1 MKILITGITGLL
13 GSYIAR
19 EFAGK
24 AEIHGFKRS
33 GSSLR
38 LLDGIESEIH
48 WHEGDIS
55 DVEELEEAVT
65 GQDLVIHAAGMVSFD
80 SRDEDL
86 IYKINNVGTTNLVNA
101 MLTAGTKKLVYI
113 SSVAAIG
120 RSPELSRID
129 ENHKWAESPLN
140 TVYATSKYFGELEAW
155 RGEQEGLDLIVVNPS
170 ILLGKVSDDRSST
183 EIYHYV
189 LDENSYFPKGDL
201 NYLDVR
207 DAAKMIRML
216 VEKEAWGE
224 RFILNKES
232 ISYQDFF
239 KIMAEI
245 FGKKAPS
252 KSAEPFLIRL
262 AVLYN
267 GTLRRFRL
275 SKNPL
280 NMQTAMI
287 AQQKMFYDNKKI
299 LSFLDFEFTTL
310 EDTFKWAK

>member
-24 AEIHGFKRS
+24 AEIYGFKRP

-38 LLDGIESEIH
+38 LLEGIGSEIH
-48 WHEGDIS
+48 WYEGNIS
-55 DVEELEEAVT
+55 DVEELEEAIT
-65 GQDLVIHAAGMVSFD
+65 GKDLVIHAAGMVSFD
-80 SRDEDL
+80 ARDEDL
-86 IYKINNVGTTNLVNA
+86 LYEVNNVGTTNLVNA
-101 MLTAGTKKLVYI
+101 MLSTGAQKLVYI

-120 RSPELSRID
+120 RSPELARID
-129 ENHKWAESPLN
+129 ENHKWAESPFN

-189 LDENSYFPKGDL
+189 LDENTYYPKGDL

-207 DAAKMIRML
+207 DAARMIRML

-224 RFILNKES
+224 RFILNNES

-239 KIMAEI
+239 EKMAGV

-252 KSAEPFLIRL
+252 KAAEPFLIRI
-262 AVLYN
+262 AVFYN
-267 GTLRRFRL
+267 GIMRKFRI

-280 NMQTAMI
+280 NLQTAMI
-287 AQQKMFYDNKKI
+287 AQQKMYYDNKKI
-299 LSFLDFEFTTL
+299 LELLDFEFTPL